1 MDKTLWS
8 SKEVEGSIPSWSLT
22 PRIKNMEQV
31 FVLKIAK
38 KEIICNT
45 LRDVLL
51 MISTTED
58 LELNEFQVIEIIMK
72 DLKGLLWEE
81 LFEREDFQI
90 IVEKY
95 EVEVEL
101 MEYTP
106 YIPQLLQYY

>member
-1 MDKTLWS
+1 
-8 SKEVEGSIPSWSLT
+8 
-22 PRIKNMEQV
+22 MEQV